1 MLLCDSYITFLIEA
15 KVVNLPEVTSDKTL
29 NVQPCVGADLC
40 VRPFSSERN
49 VSCGR
54 TRRSAPTANYTF
66 RCTTCFVN
74 NGRPWCHSVTC
85 PVGTHDL
92 CVRPRQRLF
101 RQILRRRDCNDN
113 GRTDRASL
121 HWVTRVIA
129 IRLAL
134 STTDALR
141 LDTSRASLHWVTR
154 LVLSVSFFV
163 SLGLR
168 NINLIELD
176 RYGDTFFRG
185 VPH

>member
-1 MLLCDSYITFLIEA
+1 MLLCDSYITFLVGA
-15 KVVNLPEVTSDKTL
+15 KVVNLHEVTSDKTL

-54 TRRSAPTANYTF
+54 TRRSAPTAGYTCH
-66 RCTTCFVN
+66 RYTTCFVN
-74 NGRPWCHSVTC
+74 NGRTVVSQRYVPSR
-85 PVGTHDL
+85 DARS
-92 CVRPRQRLF
+92 VRP
-101 RQILRRRDCNDN
+101 
-113 GRTDRASL
+113 SPSK
-121 HWVTRVIA
+121 VIA
-129 IRLAL
+129 LAGGMY
-134 STTDALR
+134 
-141 LDTSRASLHWVTR
+141 ASLHWVTR

-168 NINLIELD
+168 NINLIEQD